1 MDRDLPLNGVR
12 VVEAVGECGEL
23 GARLLADLGA
33 DVIRVEPPGGAPS
46 RGAPPVHDGIS
57 LSWAVRNANKRVV
70 TLDPT
75 VAAQRATLDA
85 LLAEADILVETR
97 RAGTTG
103 ELGIAST
110 ELAAT
115 FPHLVVATISDFGQT
130 GPYRDFEA
138 TDPVLIAVSGSLY
151 RAGIPELPPVLTPA
165 RMAHD
170 IAGIVAAFA
179 ALLGYWQRLA
189 TGRGQH
195 LDVSALEANAQ
206 TTDWGLT
213 TFGGGG
219 ESVAFGE
226 IRSGAGPVYPLV
238 PCADGWVRP
247 SIVTPA
253 EWAAMRRWMGEEVD
267 LGDDVWATAASRAG
281 IRDEL
286 AAMYQAFFADKGKIA
301 LAEDGQRH
309 RMTIT
314 PLLDPGEV
322 LAAPH
327 FDALGTFVAVDAGTG
342 RAAAVPS
349 GFLEVD
355 GRRAGWRVAPQACG
369 DTATWSAR
377 PVTHRRADVAPGTPP
392 LAGIRVLD
400 FGVAG
405 AAPEM
410 GRLFAEYGADVIS
423 VESRDHPDLFRVIM
437 GTEFSRPFVSSNR
450 SKRGFGID
458 ARHPEARAV
467 LDGLVR
473 RSDVIVENLPR
484 GSMERLGLG
493 WEDVERVNPRV
504 VMVSSQL
511 MGTRGPWRDW
521 RGYGSNTQPV
531 GGLTSLW
538 SHPGLAEPVGANV
551 ALPDHIVG
559 RVGAMAAVACLVG
572 RLATG
577 RGGHVEIA
585 QVEVVINLLAE
596 LFAKAALEPGSIGP
610 QGNRSERGAPW
621 GVYPCAGTQ
630 RWCVITCR
638 DDDEWHRLRAA
649 LGCPAWA
656 DAPQWES
663 AVSRRAH
670 HDELDTH
677 LASWTSQRSDR
688 EVMEHLQAHGV
699 AAGMMA
705 YPSDQPTD
713 PHLLARG
720 YVRTLEQPGVGP
732 LFVEGPSFTGTDL
745 TDVTI
750 GPAPRLGEH
759 TRAICAELLGLAPGR
774 VEELLAAGALFAP
787 TD

>member
-46 RGAPPVHDGIS
+46 RGAPPVHDGVS
-57 LSWAVRNANKRVV
+57 LAWAVRNANKRIV
-70 TLDPT
+70 TLDVSVP
-75 VAAQRATLDA
+75 ADRAVLDA
-85 LLAEADILVETR
+85 LLADADILVETR
-97 RAGTTG
+97 RPGTTG
-103 ELGIAST
+103 ELGIDAA
-110 ELAAT
+110 ELAAA
-115 FPHLVVATISDFGQT
+115 FPRLVVTTISDFGQT

-189 TGRGQH
+189 TGRGQR

-213 TFGGGG
+213 TFGVGGG
-219 ESVAFGE
+219 SVAYGE

-238 PCADGWVRP
+238 RCADGWVRP
-247 SIVTPA
+247 SIVTPS
-253 EWAAMRRWMGEEVD
+253 EWAAMRRWMGADVD
-267 LGDDVWATAASRAG
+267 LGDDIWATAASRAG

-286 AAMYQAFFADKGKIA
+286 AAMYGVFFSDKGKIT

-314 PLLDPGEV
+314 PMLEPDEV
-322 LAAPH
+322 LAAAH
-327 FDALGTFVAVDAGTG
+327 FGALGTFIPVDAGTG
-342 RAAAVPS
+342 RAAPVPS

-355 GRRAGWRVAPQACG
+355 GRRAGWRAAAEESS
-369 DTATWSAR
+369 ATPAWSAR
-377 PVTHRRADVAPGTPP
+377 SAERARTPGPPGAPP
-392 LAGIRVLD
+392 LAGVRVLD

-405 AAPEM
+405 AAPEI
-410 GRLFAEYGADVIS
+410 GRLFAEYGADVIT

-437 GTEFSRPFVSSNR
+437 GTEFSPPFVSSNR
-450 SKRGFGID
+450 SKRSFGVD

-467 LDGLVR
+467 LDELVR

-493 WEDVERVNPRV
+493 WEDVARINPRV

-531 GGLTSLW
+531 AGLTSLW
-538 SHPGLAEPVGANV
+538 SHPGLDEPVGANV

-559 RVGAMAAVACLVG
+559 RLGAMAAVAGLIG
-572 RLATG
+572 RVAG
-577 RGGHVEIA
+577 DRGAHVEIA
-585 QVEVVINLLAE
+585 QVEVVVNLLAE

-610 QGNRSERGAPW
+610 QGNRSDRGAPW

-638 DDDEWHRLRAA
+638 DDDEWRRLRAA
-649 LGCPAWA
+649 LGDPAWA
-656 DAPQWES
+656 DAPEWDD
-663 AVSRRAH
+663 VGWRRAH
-670 HDELDTH
+670 HDELDAE
-677 LASWTSQRSDR
+677 LASWTSQRTDR
-688 EVMEHLQAHGV
+688 EVMEHLQAHRV

-713 PHLLARG
+713 PHLVARG
-720 YVRTLEQPGVGP
+720 YVRTLEQPGMGA
-732 LFVEGPSFTGTDL
+732 LLVEGPSFTGTDL
-745 TDVTI
+745 ADVTI

-759 TRAICAELLGLAPGR
+759 TRAICADLLGLSPSR
-774 VEELLAAGALFAP
+774 VDELIAAGALFVP
-787 TD
+787 VG